1 MPTEQE
7 AKPAVVTPS
16 LQQWRSPSTFRGA
29 PGEDPLKWLKEYDR
43 VANFNKWD
51 DMMCLANVYFFLDGT
66 ARQWYVNNE
75 DALDSWEAF
84 KNGLSG
90 LFGDRQ
96 RYTRRAEEQ
105 LKCRAQ
111 RSYTVL
117 HTKCIRTLPRGKS
130 SDERRRKVSHLM
142 KGVAEDIYQALLTRE
157 INDTASFIKWCNY
170 IEDMKQKRVGRPR
183 FERLPN
189 VVPVASLTD
198 ETDLVSLIRTIVR
211 EEVHRLVNQTQ
222 ESLDSDPQYCYSS

>member
-29 PGEDPLKWLKEYDR
+29 PGEDPLKWLKE
-43 VANFNKWD
+43 
-51 DMMCLANVYFFLDGT
+51 T

-96 RYTRRAEEQ
+96 
-105 LKCRAQ
+105 K
-111 RSYTVL
+111 
-117 HTKCIRTLPRGKS
+117 
-130 SDERRRKVSHLM
+130 
-142 KGVAEDIYQALLTRE
+142 IYQKGRRTTKNAE
-157 INDTASFIKWCNY
+157 PSVQA
-170 IEDMKQKRVGRPR
+170 RVHSPTYK
-183 FERLPN
+183 
-189 VVPVASLTD
+189 V
-198 ETDLVSLIRTIVR
+198 
-211 EEVHRLVNQTQ
+211 
-222 ESLDSDPQYCYSS
+222 Y